1 MAGSRVAEQLGTS
14 KPCGLFG
21 AMSWAPSCNPFH
33 HRQMSDDT
41 TAATPPADNSELEA
55 LRQSVAKLEAK
66 NKELKAEKDKA
77 REAAAETEALRTFKQ
92 EHEQQQLE
100 AQGDYTAA
108 RQRLQE
114 QFDTAVKA
122 RDEIITTLEARVRE
136 LEVMTP
142 AFSALAD
149 IVHDPQLVITSKL
162 GAQQIEREAD
172 GSVVVVDGLQR
183 TPVAD
188 WARNLPAWMLKAPR
202 PQGSG
207 APVGNRGASDV
218 PPGTKNP
225 FSKEHFNLTEQGRL
239 FKTNPDLYN
248 QLREA
253 AR

>member
-1 MAGSRVAEQLGTS
+1 MSEETPAAPANDAEL
-14 KPCGLFG
+14 
-21 AMSWAPSCNPFH
+21 
-33 HRQMSDDT
+33 D
-41 TAATPPADNSELEA
+41 A

-66 NKELKAEKDKA
+66 NKELKAEKDRAK
-77 REAAAETEALRTFKQ
+77 EAAAEVENLRSFKEQ
-92 EHEQQQLE
+92 HEQQQLE
-100 AQGDYTAA
+100 AQGNYSEA
-108 RQRLQE
+108 RQKLQE

-122 RDEIITTLEARVRE
+122 RDEIITTLEARIRE

-188 WARNLPAWMLKAPR
+188 WARNLPAWMLKAPK

-207 APVGNRGASDV
+207 APVGNRGSSDV
-218 PPGTKNP
+218 PAGTRNP
-225 FSKEHFNLTEQGRL
+225 FSKDHFNLTEQGRL
-239 FKTNPDLYN
+239 FKTNPALYE
-248 QLREA
+248 QLRAA

>member
-1 MAGSRVAEQLGTS
+1 MSEETPAAPTNDAEL
-14 KPCGLFG
+14 
-21 AMSWAPSCNPFH
+21 
-33 HRQMSDDT
+33 D
-41 TAATPPADNSELEA
+41 A

-66 NKELKAEKDKA
+66 NKELKAEKDRAK
-77 REAAAETEALRTFKQ
+77 EAAAEVDNLRSFKEQ
-92 EHEQQQLE
+92 HEQQQLE
-100 AQGDYTAA
+100 AQGNYSEA
-108 RQRLQE
+108 RQKLQE

-188 WARNLPAWMLKAPR
+188 WARNLPAWMLKAPK

-207 APVGNRGASDV
+207 APVGNRGSSDV
-218 PPGTKNP
+218 PAGTRNP
-225 FSKEHFNLTEQGRL
+225 FSQEHFNLTEQGRL
-239 FKTNPDLYN
+239 FKTNPALYE
-248 QLREA
+248 QLRAA